1 MIIRERRQI
10 RRMTANRSGESQ
22 KPKLVP
28 IPRDGIKGVPGI
40 ILHVLLALASIMIP
54 IGIDS
59 LRYAPVLPEDVM
71 DVLSLAVIIIL
82 GFSLLRICSS
92 MRGFIPLV
100 LISGAFLVFLG
111 IPLPIIAMLLSFLY
125 VIGAGALLL
134 SVTSRQQAP
143 FFPLVLLG
151 AYAVS
156 LVVCRDAVFALLC
169 LLPYPAAAALA
180 LGTRSSAAKED
191 GLTRVGVICATSLA
205 LGLSI
210 TLAAYVAL
218 DRMLG
223 GLTLNALHEWI
234 EGIRTSLISML
245 VSLKDTLPEGTL
257 ATDALDT
264 ETVTN
269 IVNSALNI
277 LPGALVVA
285 LNVAVTLSQLILH
298 AALTTFGH
306 GASLTERV
314 RVFRMSI
321 VSAVIFLLGYIVALV
336 ASGGGSSTL
345 VGVVAENLVTIL
357 QPGLALCGLLRLVA
371 GFGRRVASGRGGCI
385 VFLLIIPCLFLSVP
399 VVLAIYE
406 SISSVIAPI
415 LARKKKPEDPDR
427 QP

>member
-1 MIIRERRQI
+1 
-10 RRMTANRSGESQ
+10 MTTNQSGTQ
-22 KPKLVP
+22 KPSLVP
-28 IPRDGIKGVPGI
+28 IPRSGITGAPGVI
-40 ILHVLLALASIMIP
+40 IHVLLALAGAMIP

-59 LRYAPVLPEDVM
+59 LRYAPVLSEDVL
-71 DVLSLAVIIIL
+71 DVISLCMILIL
-82 GFSLLRICSS
+82 GFSLLRTCSS
-92 MRGFIPLV
+92 VRGFVPLV
-100 LISGAFLVFLG
+100 LVSGVFLIIAG
-111 IPLPIIAMLLSFLY
+111 LPLPIVALLLSFLY
-125 VIGAGALLL
+125 VMGVGGLLL
-134 SVTSRQQAP
+134 SVLSRQQAP
-143 FFPLVLLG
+143 FFPLILLG
-151 AYAVS
+151 AYAIS
-156 LVVCRDAVFALLC
+156 LVVCRDAAFALLC

-180 LGTRSSAAKED
+180 LGTRSSASRAD
-191 GLTRVGVICATSLA
+191 GLTRIGVICATSLV

-218 DRMLG
+218 DRMLD
-223 GLTLNALHEWI
+223 GLTLASLHDWI
-234 EGIRTSLISML
+234 EGIRASMISML
-245 VSLKDTLPEGTL
+245 VSLKDALPEGAVTT
-257 ATDALDT
+257 APLDT

-269 IVNSALNI
+269 VVNAAFNI
-277 LPGALVVA
+277 LPGTIIVL
-285 LNVAVTLSQLILH
+285 LNVTVTLSQLILH
-298 AALTTFGH
+298 AGLTTFGH
-306 GASLTERV
+306 GSSITERV